1 MLFKDSLKGILFYA
15 DDKSITAK
23 TGRIV
28 MGNKSKRTHDK
39 VFEDRKNMLEDL
51 ILHNDLYVTNEN

>member
-51 ILHNDLYVTNEN
+51 ILHNDL

>member
-15 DDKSITAK
+15 DDMSITAK

-28 MGNKSKRTHDK
+28 MGHKSKRTYDK
-39 VFEDRKNMLEDL
+39 VFEDRKNSVPER
-51 ILHNDLYVTNEN
+51 